1 MVLAS
6 LELSTALGR
15 RLPQQ
20 VWLEWFRAERS
31 NRGLVRELVAFHLP
45 EWAAQVRCTR
55 SEPGTARYLT
65 PASCGCSISTDVRV
79 SGEDRG
85 MASERTERQGFDPS
99 KFLTKVNGND
109 YLEVKWRLLWFRTD
123 HPDGEIETE
132 LVEHRDGVAVFR
144 ARVKVPGGGSATGWG
159 SESAEDFA
167 DYLEKAETKALG
179 RALAALG
186 YGTQFCPDFEFGAVE
201 QRVVDAPVDAAR
213 LSGRRALGGR
223 ATPRQLEYLRDMAR
237 RLGMTEEELEAQAR
251 EQFGAG
257 LEELARQDA
266 SALIET
272 LRQRRSAHEAA

>member
-1 MVLAS
+1 MD
-6 LELSTALGR
+6 
-15 RLPQQ
+15 
-20 VWLEWFRAERS
+20 
-31 NRGLVRELVAFHLP
+31 
-45 EWAAQVRCTR
+45 TR
-55 SEPGTARYLT
+55 QRVTGLT
-65 PASCGCSISTDVRV
+65 PGSVCARLSTDVLIRV
-79 SGEDRG
+79 IGEAD
-85 MASERTERQGFDPS
+85 MATERSERQVFDPS

-144 ARVKVPGGGSATGWG
+144 ARVRVPGGGSATGWG

-186 YGTQFCPDFEFGAVE
+186 YGTQFCPDFEFGAAE
-201 QRVVDAPVDAAR
+201 QRVVDAPIDGSR
-213 LSGRRALGGR
+213 LAGRRGSGR

-237 RLGMTEEELEAQAR
+237 RLGMSDDELEAQVR
-251 EQFGAG
+251 EQFGVG

-266 SALIET
+266 STLIET
-272 LRQRRSAHEAA
+272 LRQRRPTHEAA